1 MKPNYV
7 LSSKSSE
14 IQRLNIQSLLF
25 EPFVIDALNKAG
37 IKKGMKCLDVGCG
50 SGDVT
55 RLLSTMVGKSGS
67 VIGID
72 VQKKYLDYCNKV
84 TKQKNVKFVH
94 DNIIDSKLTG
104 TFDVV
109 FSRFMFVHLTDKL
122 QALRSMINLTKK
134 NGVVIIQE
142 LDNAPGSWL
151 SYPKKDCVE
160 KLRSTYTSLVK
171 KMGGDPLAGR
181 KLYKLFVDEGLQTE
195 VECHSPCLVMNKTP
209 FNELGWRIANSL
221 KPEILSQKLLT
232 ESEFKKLF
240 SDLKAM
246 TKDEACFV
254 TYARFFNVIGKK
266 RK

>member
-25 EPFVIDALNKAG
+25 EPFVIDALTNSG
-37 IKKGMKCLDVGCG
+37 IKKVMNCLDVGCG

-55 RLLSTMVGKSGS
+55 RLLSKMVGNSGS
-67 VIGID
+67 VVGID

-84 TKQKNVKFVH
+84 NKQKNVKFVQ
-94 DNIIDSKLTG
+94 DNITDSKLTE
-104 TFDVV
+104 TFDIV
-109 FSRFMFVHLTDKL
+109 FSRFMFVHLTDKI

-134 NGVVIIQE
+134 NGIIIIQE
-142 LDNAPGSWL
+142 LDNAPGTWL

-181 KLYKLFVDEGLQTE
+181 KLYKLFIDQGLQTE
-195 VECHSPCLVMNKTP
+195 VECHSPCIVMNKTP
-209 FNELGWRIANSL
+209 FNELGWRIADSL
-221 KPEILSQKLLT
+221 KPEILTKKLMS
-232 ESEFKKLF
+232 ESEFRKLF

-246 TKDEACFV
+246 TKDETCFV